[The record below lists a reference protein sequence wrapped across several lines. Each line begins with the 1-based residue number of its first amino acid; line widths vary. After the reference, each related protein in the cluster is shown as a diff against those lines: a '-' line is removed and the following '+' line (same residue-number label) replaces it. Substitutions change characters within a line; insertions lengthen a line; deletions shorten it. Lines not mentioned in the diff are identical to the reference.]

1 MADHPLPPGSQY
13 PSGKRREALSGTLFH
28 PAIKLWAGSALDRR
42 CDPNRITTTE
52 QNMDLKNWIR
62 EIPDYP
68 KPGILFRDL
77 TPLWKS
83 PEAFNYTIDCF
94 AEKYLGAPID
104 AVAGI
109 ESRGFIFGVPLA
121 LKLGLPFIPIRKEN
135 KLPPEV
141 VGVDFELEYGTGR
154 VEMRVDAVVQGDSVL
169 VVDDLLATG
178 GTAEAAAKL
187 IQRVGGQVLAM
198 AFVVELGTLNGRDV
212 LKGHEIYSLV
222 TY

>member
-1 MADHPLPPGSQY
+1 MS
-13 PSGKRREALSGTLFH
+13 
-28 PAIKLWAGSALDRR
+28 
-42 CDPNRITTTE
+42 
-52 QNMDLKNWIR
+52 DLESRLKGIIR
-62 EIPDYP
+62 DVPDFP

-83 PEAFNYTIDCF
+83 PETFNYTIDCF

-109 ESRGFIFGVPLA
+109 ESRGFMFGVPLA

-154 VEMRVDAVVQGDSVL
+154 IEMRVDAVVQGDSVL
-169 VVDDLLATG
+169 VVDDLL
-178 GTAEAAAKL
+178 EHD
-187 IQRVGGQVLAM
+187 LAPW
-198 AFVVELGTLNGRDV
+198 NQP
-212 LKGHEIYSLV
+212 
-222 TY
+222 

>member
-1 MADHPLPPGSQY
+1 
-13 PSGKRREALSGTLFH
+13 
-28 PAIKLWAGSALDRR
+28 
-42 CDPNRITTTE
+42 
-52 QNMDLKNWIR
+52 MDLKNWIR

-109 ESRGFIFGVPLA
+109 ESRGFMFGVPLA
-121 LKLGLPFIPIRKEN
+121 LKLGLPFIPLRKEN

-154 VEMRVDAVVQGDSVL
+154 LEMRVDAVAQGDSVL

-198 AFVVELGTLNGRDV
+198 AFVVELETLNGRDG

-222 TY
+222 TYYEACRAPVTK

>member
-1 MADHPLPPGSQY
+1 M
-13 PSGKRREALSGTLFH
+13 
-28 PAIKLWAGSALDRR
+28 
-42 CDPNRITTTE
+42 
-52 QNMDLKNWIR
+52 
-62 EIPDYP
+62 
-68 KPGILFRDL
+68 
-77 TPLWKS
+77 
-83 PEAFNYTIDCF
+83 
-94 AEKYLGAPID
+94 GAPID

-109 ESRGFIFGVPLA
+109 ESRGFMFGVPLA

-154 VEMRVDAVVQGDSVL
+154 IEMRVDAVVQGDSVL

-187 IQRVGGQVLAM
+187 IQRVGGHVLAM
-198 AFVVELGTLNGRDV
+198 AFVVELETLNGRDL
-212 LKGHEIYSLV
+212 LKDHDIYSLV

>member
-1 MADHPLPPGSQY
+1 
-13 PSGKRREALSGTLFH
+13 
-28 PAIKLWAGSALDRR
+28 
-42 CDPNRITTTE
+42 
-52 QNMDLKNWIR
+52 MDLKNWIR
-62 EIPDYP
+62 AIPDYP

-109 ESRGFIFGVPLA
+109 ESRGFMFGVPLA

-141 VGVDFELEYGTGR
+141 VG
-154 VEMRVDAVVQGDSVL
+154 
-169 VVDDLLATG
+169 
-178 GTAEAAAKL
+178 
-187 IQRVGGQVLAM
+187 
-198 AFVVELGTLNGRDV
+198 
-212 LKGHEIYSLV
+212 
-222 TY
+222 

>member
-1 MADHPLPPGSQY
+1 
-13 PSGKRREALSGTLFH
+13 
-28 PAIKLWAGSALDRR
+28 
-42 CDPNRITTTE
+42 
-52 QNMDLKNWIR
+52 MDLKNWIR
-62 EIPDYP
+62 DIPDYP

-83 PEAFNYTIDCF
+83 PEAFKYTIDCF
-94 AEKYLGAPID
+94 AEKYLGEPID

-109 ESRGFIFGVPLA
+109 ESRGFMFGVPLA
-121 LKLGLPFIPIRKEN
+121 LKLGLPFIPLRKEN

-141 VGVDFELEYGTGR
+141 VGIDFELEYGTGR
-154 VEMRVDAVVQGDSVL
+154 MEMRVDAVEQGDSVL

-187 IQRVGGQVLAM
+187 IERVGGQVLAM
-198 AFVVELGTLNGRDV
+198 TFVVELGALNGRDV
-212 LKGHEIYSLV
+212 LKGHQIHSLV